1 MTADLALGL
10 MLGYWPAVPPDDHLE
25 LTLAA
30 EEYGYA
36 SVWTAEAYG
45 SDAISPLAWLGS
57 RTSRITLATGLA
69 QLSARTPACLAM
81 TAATLDHLSGG
92 RFLLGLG
99 VSGPQVVEGWYGQP
113 FARPLARTREYVD
126 ILRAVWR
133 RDAPVTSDG
142 PHYPLPLRS
151 APPSAPPSAA
161 AGAGAGAGA
170 GASGLPPAG
179 AGPARGIT
187 GLGKPLKITTHPLR
201 PRIPVY
207 LGAEGPGNV
216 ALAAEIADGWLPIFY
231 HPERGPAAYAAALA
245 GAPAD
250 FSIACPVTVVVDDD
264 VEAALLRIKWTLAF
278 YLGGMGAKDV
288 NFHVDVVSRFGFG
301 DAAARVQ
308 QLFLAGEREAAV
320 RAVPDELADG
330 IALVG
335 PWARI
340 RERLELWRASPVHT
354 LLIGGV
360 RDPQALRKLIELL

>member
-142 PHYPLPLRS
+142 PHYPLPLS
-151 APPSAPPSAA
+151 PSAPAA
-161 AGAGAGAGA
+161 
-170 GASGLPPAG
+170 ASGLPSSA
-179 AGPARGIT
+179 AAATAASGPARGVT

-288 NFHVDVVSRFGFG
+288 NFHVDVVSRFGFA

-320 RAVPDELADG
+320 RAVPDDLADG

-340 RERLELWRASPVHT
+340 RERLELWRASPVDT

-360 RDPQALRKLIELL
+360 RDPEALRKLIELL